1 MKRQRNTQQVKE
13 QESCPPNQTK
23 VEEVGNLPEK
33 EFRILIVKMIQ
44 NLEIKMESQIN
55 RLETRIE
62 KMQERFNKDLEE
74 IKKSQNIMNNAIN
87 EIRNT
92 LEATISRIMEAE
104 DRISEIED
112 RMVEINE
119 SERKQEK
126 RIKRNEDNLRDL
138 QDNMKRSNIRIIG
151 VPEEEEDRKKDHEK
165 ILEEIIVENFPK
177 MGKEIITQVQET
189 QRVPN
194 RINPRRNTPRHIL
207 IKLTKIKHKEQI
219 LKAAREKQQ
228 ITHKGIPIRITADLS
243 IETLQ
248 ARREWQDILKVMK
261 DNNLQP
267 RLLYPAR
274 ISFKYEG
281 DTKSFTDKQK
291 LREFSTTKPALQQIL
306 KDIL

>member
-1 MKRQRNTQQVKE
+1 M
-13 QESCPPNQTK
+13 
-23 VEEVGNLPEK
+23 
-33 EFRILIVKMIQ
+33 IVKIIQ
-44 NLEIKMESQIN
+44 NLENKMESQIN
-55 RLETRIE
+55 SLETRTE

-74 IKKSQNIMNNAIN
+74 IKKSQYIMNNAIN
-87 EIRNT
+87 KIKNT
-92 LEATISRIMEAE
+92 LEATNSRIMEAE
-104 DRISEIED
+104 DRISEVED

-119 SERKQEK
+119 SERKKEK

-138 QDNMKRSNIRIIG
+138 QDNMKRSNIRI
-151 VPEEEEDRKKDHEK
+151 PEEKDRKKDHEK

-261 DNNLQP
+261 ENNLQP
-267 RLLYPAR
+267 R
-274 ISFKYEG
+274 
-281 DTKSFTDKQK
+281 
-291 LREFSTTKPALQQIL
+291 
-306 KDIL
+306 